1 LEKKKIFEEQLDI
14 FDSELEERNDDDEM
28 IDE

>member
-1 LEKKKIFEEQLDI
+1 LEIKKKFEEQLDI
-14 FDSELEERNDDDEM
+14 FDSELEERNEDDEI